1 MGVCRMNI
9 ALLII
14 DVQKAFIGERKGQK
28 EYNNTFEYINETA
41 ALFRNA
47 GKPVIIVRDIEGGN
61 DESFQN
67 VEELIVQDSDIEIL
81 KSFGNSFWKTNLED
95 ILNEKNVDFIV
106 LCGNAAEYC
115 VLATYNGAIERGFG
129 AAMLQHGIF
138 ACNPSGLMDIY
149 NNRSLISY
157 EVISYMLSGQ

>member
-1 MGVCRMNI
+1 MNI

-14 DVQKAFIGERKGQK
+14 DVQEAFIGHRKGER

-41 ALFRNA
+41 ALFRKT
-47 GKPVIIVRDIEGGN
+47 GKTVIIIRDIEGGN
-61 DESFQN
+61 DDTFQN
-67 VEELIVQDSDIEIL
+67 VEELVVEDSDIEVL
-81 KSFGNSFWKTNLED
+81 KVFSNSFWKTNLEE
-95 ILNEKNVDFIV
+95 ILRDKNIDFVV

-115 VLATYNGAIERGFG
+115 ILATYNGAIERDFG

-138 ACNPSGLMDIY
+138 ANHPSGLMDIY

-157 EVISYMLSGQ
+157 EVISYMLGNC